1 MIQNSTSA
9 QLSLLEPL
17 AAVRKTKDEDVG
29 DGCWGSEFKNTGTPS
44 RGPVFG
50 SQHLH

>member
-9 QLSLLEPL
+9 QLGLLEPL
-17 AAVRKTKDEDVG
+17 AVCKTKDEDVG
-29 DGCWGSEFKNTGTPS
+29 DGCWGLEFKNTSTPP

-50 SQHLH
+50 SQHLY